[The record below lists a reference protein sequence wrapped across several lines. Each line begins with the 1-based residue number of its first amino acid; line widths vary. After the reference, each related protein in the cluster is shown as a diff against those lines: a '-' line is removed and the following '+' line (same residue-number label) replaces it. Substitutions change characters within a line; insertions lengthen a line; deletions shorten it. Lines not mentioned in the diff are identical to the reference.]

1 MYIKELCD
9 KSLVISYCYQHVLY
23 TFLVT
28 PEHPGI
34 EGKFQVCCSQTLFDP
49 RNSYYSFDL
58 SKVYNEISR
67 GLLHEICTREKS
79 ENSVKYNFNC
89 H

>member
-1 MYIKELCD
+1 MNSLYQLHVHIKELCD

-34 EGKFQVCCSQTLFDP
+34 EGKFHAGVL
-49 RNSYYSFDL
+49 L
-58 SKVYNEISR
+58 SDFI
-67 GLLHEICTREKS
+67 
-79 ENSVKYNFNC
+79 
-89 H
+89 